1 MSDVKNLI
9 AAEVTADEA
18 DLFADELEEHVS
30 NAAAACVSSL
40 GSLSTS
46 GTICTVST
54 FCTAAVEER

>member
-9 AAEVTADEA
+9 DAEVTAAETE
-18 DLFADELEEHVS
+18 LFADELEEHVT

-54 FCTAAVEER
+54 FCTAAIEAQ